1 MSWLAILRAYMTFQR
16 SEQAMRILVSPKA
29 LPDLQK
35 LVKNVPDLHVEF
47 LNSDDQTP
55 GVQFD
60 GALIS
65 RDVTATSTKQK
76 ILPSTQSFY
85 DLLLQSP
92 SLKWVQIH
100 SAGADRQIY
109 LDLMKRGVTISGSSG
124 VNAPIVMQ
132 NAIAGILMLARQ
144 FPKMLK
150 AQADRRWDSLI
161 NYPLPADLAGQTA
174 VIVGRGPIGGSI
186 VKVLQVLGVNT
197 ISVGFNDAL
206 KDQALSEVA
215 TSKVIHIS
223 QLKQVLPQAQWLVL
237 ACPLSHET
245 RNLLDQ
251 SAINLLPD
259 GARIINIARGEI
271 ICEAD
276 LISALQSEKLAGAY
290 LDVFASE
297 PLDVQ
302 SPLWSMDNVIVTP
315 HSAGH
320 SAGNEARVL
329 ELFVENLRLFVH
341 GQVLKNQIAA

>member
-1 MSWLAILRAYMTFQR
+1 
-16 SEQAMRILVSPKA
+16 MRILVSPKA
-29 LPDLQK
+29 LSDLQK
-35 LVKNVPDLHVEF
+35 LVKNVSELDVEF
-47 LNSDDQTP
+47 LNSDEQTP

-65 RDVTATSTKQK
+65 RDVTSTSTKQK
-76 ILPSTQSFY
+76 IIPSTQSFY
-85 DLLLQSP
+85 DLLLQS
-92 SLKWVQIH
+92 SDLKWVQIH

-109 LDLMKRGVTISGSSG
+109 LDLMKRGVTISGASG

-144 FPKMLK
+144 FPRMLK
-150 AQADRRWDSLI
+150 AQAERRWDPLI
-161 NYPLPADLAGQTA
+161 NYSLPPDLAGQTA
-174 VIVGRGPIGGSI
+174 VIVGRGPIGESI
-186 VKVLQVLGVNT
+186 TKVLKVLGVNT
-197 ISVGFNDAL
+197 VSVGFNAVL
-206 KDQALSEVA
+206 KDQILAGVA
-215 TSKVIHIS
+215 TPELIHIS
-223 QLKQVLPQAQWLVL
+223 QLKQVLPKAQWLVL
-237 ACPLSHET
+237 ACPLSNET
-245 RNLLDQ
+245 RNLIDHA
-251 SAINLLPD
+251 AINLMPD

-302 SPLWSMDNVIVTP
+302 SPLWSMDKVILTP

-329 ELFVENLRLFVH
+329 ELFVENLRLFAH
-341 GQVLKNQIAA
+341 GQALKNQIAA

>member
-1 MSWLAILRAYMTFQR
+1 
-16 SEQAMRILVSPKA
+16 MRILVSPKA

-329 ELFVENLRLFVH
+329 ELFVENLRLFAH

>member
-1 MSWLAILRAYMTFQR
+1 
-16 SEQAMRILVSPKA
+16 MRILVSPKA
-29 LPDLQK
+29 LPDLQR

-174 VIVGRGPIGGSI
+174 VIVGRGPIGGGI

-329 ELFVENLRLFVH
+329 ELFVENLRLFAH